1 MEIEVVNPRRG
12 RGRHKANFTLKDVYK
27 YYIENIIKDYKSK
40 LTGEVKKSPYSITR
54 STFTGICKRFNE
66 LLVEALV
73 MENFEFFIPYRQ
85 GTLSIIKRKTSI
97 YYDENGN
104 LKSNLRVDYQATRK
118 LWKEDLKAFLERKRV
133 YHLNEHTD
141 GYNYG
146 FYWRKTYSKVPQGAV
161 YSFKPV
167 RGMARFLA
175 KAVKEN
181 PKLDYFER
189 VRIKQRK
196 HNTD

>member
-1 MEIEVVNPRRG
+1 VVVEIVNPRRG
-12 RGRHKANFTLKDVYK
+12 RGRHKANLTLKDVYK
-27 YYIENIIKDYKSK
+27 YYNDSIIKDYKSK
-40 LTGEVKKSPYSITR
+40 LTGETKKSPYSMTR
-54 STFTGICKRFNE
+54 STFTGICKMFNE
-66 LLVEALV
+66 LLIEALV
-73 MENFEFFIPYRQ
+73 LENFEFFIPYRQ
-85 GTLSIIKRKTSI
+85 GTLSIIKRKTSV
-97 YYDENGN
+97 YYDENGK

-118 LWKEDLKAFLERKRV
+118 LWEQDMQAFIERRRV

-146 FYWRKTYSKVPQGAV
+146 FYWRKTYSKVPQGVV
-161 YSFKPV
+161 YSFKAS

-181 PKLDYFER
+181 PKLDFFEK

-196 HNTD
+196 PNTD